1 MQIYPSDSPYKLRT
15 AVQPAGEPQ
24 TAFWIIKDLVE
35 PNVLLGVRLLHEAL
49 ATGK

>member
-15 AVQPAGEPQ
+15 AVQPAGQPQ
-24 TAFWIIKDLVE
+24 TAFWIIKDL
-35 PNVLLGVRLLHEAL
+35 LHEAL